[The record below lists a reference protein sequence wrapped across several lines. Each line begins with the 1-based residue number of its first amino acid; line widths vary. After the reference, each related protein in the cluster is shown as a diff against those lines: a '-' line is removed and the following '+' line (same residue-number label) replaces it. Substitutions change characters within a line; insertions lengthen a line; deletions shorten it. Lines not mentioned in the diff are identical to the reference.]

1 MHSFEDP
8 VYQISIVAELL
19 GIHPQTLRHYE
30 REGLVVPS
38 RTNGKIRVYSQKDI
52 DDLKLI
58 LRLTRELGVN
68 LAGVDVVLQLKNQV
82 RELQKEIDL
91 LRRDK
96 NALETESIV
105 PKNRQV
111 IIKKSSYKVILFET
125 NKGLI

>member
-1 MHSFEDP
+1 MHTFEDP

-30 REGLVVPS
+30 REGLVIPS

-82 RELQKEIDL
+82 RELQKEIDI

-96 NALETESIV
+96 NALEGESIV
-105 PKNRQV
+105 PKNKQV
-111 IIKKSSYKVILFET
+111 VIKKSSYKVILFET
-125 NKGLI
+125 NKGSL

>member
-1 MHSFEDP
+1 MHDFEDP
-8 VYQISIVAELL
+8 VYQISVVAELL

-38 RTNGKIRVYSQKDI
+38 RTSGKIRVYSKKDI

-68 LAGVDVVLQLKNQV
+68 LAGVDVIMQLKHQV
-82 RELQKEIDL
+82 RELQKEL
-91 LRRDK
+91 TELRR
-96 NALETESIV
+96 NISSLEAESIV

-111 IIKKSSYKVILFET
+111 VVKKSSYKVVLFED
-125 NKGLI
+125 KW

>member
-82 RELQKEIDL
+82 RELQKEIDH

-96 NALETESIV
+96 NALEAESIV

-111 IIKKSSYKVILFET
+111 VIKKSSYKVILFET
-125 NKGLI
+125 NKGSV

>member
-1 MHSFEDP
+1 MHNFEDP
-8 VYQISIVAELL
+8 VYQISVVAELL

-38 RTNGKIRVYSQKDI
+38 RTSGKIRVYSQKDI

-68 LAGVDVVLQLKNQV
+68 LAGVDVALQLKNQI
-82 RELQKEIDL
+82 RELQREIEA

-96 NALETESIV
+96 NALEAESIV

-111 IIKKSSYKVILFET
+111 IIKKSSYTVMLFDSG
-125 NKGLI
+125 KAK

>member
-1 MHSFEDP
+1 MHDFEDP

-30 REGLVVPS
+30 REGLVIPS
-38 RTNGKIRVYSQKDI
+38 RTSGKIRVYSQKDI

-68 LAGVDVVLQLKNQV
+68 LAGVDIVLQLKHQV
-82 RELQKEIDL
+82 GELQKEMQT
-91 LRRDK
+91 LRREF
-96 NALETESIV
+96 NTLEAESIV

-111 IIKKSSYKVILFET
+111 VVKKSSYKVVIFED
-125 NKGLI
+125 KD

>member
-1 MHSFEDP
+1 MMHDFEDP
-8 VYQISIVAELL
+8 VYQISVVAELL

-38 RTNGKIRVYSQKDI
+38 RTSGKIRVYSKKDI

-68 LAGVDVVLQLKNQV
+68 LAGVDVIMQLKHQV
-82 RELQKEIDL
+82 RELQKEL
-91 LRRDK
+91 TELRR
-96 NALETESIV
+96 NISSLEAESIV

-111 IIKKSSYKVILFET
+111 IVKKSSYKIVLFEE
-125 NKGLI
+125 KE

>member
-1 MHSFEDP
+1 MHNFEDP

-38 RTNGKIRVYSQKDI
+38 RTTGKIRVYSQKDI
-52 DDLKLI
+52 DDLKLVI
-58 LRLTRELGVN
+58 RLTRELGVN

-82 RELQKEIDL
+82 RELQEEL
-91 LRRDK
+91 NGLRRDI
-96 NALETESIV
+96 NALEAESIV

-111 IIKKSSYKVILFET
+111 VVKKSSYKIVLFEE
-125 NKGLI
+125 KE

>member
-1 MHSFEDP
+1 MHDFEDP

-30 REGLVVPS
+30 REGLVIPS
-38 RTNGKIRVYSQKDI
+38 RTSGKIRVYSQKDI

-68 LAGVDVVLQLKNQV
+68 LAGVDVVLQLKHQV
-82 RELQKEIDL
+82 RELQKEMQL
-91 LRRDK
+91 LRKDL
-96 NALETESIV
+96 NSLEAESIV

-111 IIKKSSYKVILFET
+111 IVKKSSYKIVLFED
-125 NKGLI
+125 KE

>member
-30 REGLVVPS
+30 REGLVIPS

-96 NALETESIV
+96 NALEAESIV

-111 IIKKSSYKVILFET
+111 VIKKSSYKVILFET
-125 NKGLI
+125 NKGSV

>member
-1 MHSFEDP
+1 MHDFEDP

-38 RTNGKIRVYSQKDI
+38 RTSGKIRVYSQKDI
-52 DDLKLI
+52 DDLKLVI
-58 LRLTRELGVN
+58 RLTRELGVN

-82 RELQKEIDL
+82 RELQEEL
-91 LRRDK
+91 NGLRRDI
-96 NALETESIV
+96 NALEAESIV

-111 IIKKSSYKVILFET
+111 VVKKSSYKIVLFET
-125 NKGLI
+125 KE